1 MLISSALE
9 TNRNLNGSEKQRRE
23 NINNNWML
31 WSEPVRNS
39 YSRLAKGLEIRNE

>member
-23 NINNNWML
+23 NIKL
-31 WSEPVRNS
+31 LLDAVE
-39 YSRLAKGLEIRNE
+39 